1 VSIGSVLNAT
11 PVGVLPQTLSTAF
24 EEASA
29 FLQLENVYHDGSH
42 QCAKLVETPRHTF
55 KLSKRL
61 NSGDLAALLAFY
73 NAHQG
78 GLTPFYF
85 YSPWE
90 GSPVGSNWS
99 AGGSSVTGRYT
110 VVFRG
115 DWSQVTDV
123 GRTNVPQLE
132 LVEVA

>member
-1 VSIGSVLNAT
+1 
-11 PVGVLPQTLSTAF
+11 VLPQTLSTAF
-24 EEASA
+24 SETSA
-29 FLQLENVYHDGSH
+29 FAVLENQYHDDTV
-42 QCAKLVETPRHTF
+42 QRAKLVETPRHTF

-61 NSGDLAALLAFY
+61 NPSDAAALLAFY